1 MTLQTYTA
9 TLTSI
14 HFDFL
19 ASLSLTTTF
28 PVPQLV
34 KLSSIMNLAILEIVH
49 APGDGAQSG
58 ISDRLIRAWHQ
69 AALDDGAFSVLRIL
83 KLWNHKEVTETSLTY
98 LNSFPILA
106 LFDVRSCS
114 FDTRSRALARTLGW
128 TSTLDVG
135 ILSFFEAM
143 CVERAVVKRATDE
156 KNPLPIRRAPSH
168 QLDEDSIVTR
178 IPRADVTAFIIS
190 PAFSVSKETAD
201 AILHW
206 DGRQRIGDLSERR
219 YPDKSFKEVRGGV
232 TNQHLCNTSCSLET
246 WDFLTYTIFSKI
258 GELRSDRDLKRAGVN
273 IGEQV
278 VINDELVN
286 SVPLAALRLGPFL
299 KSLKPSVYT
308 NPVKSFYGSA
318 YTERS
323 NPHLT
328 ELIRDYPKNKSPAL
342 VDIRPAV
349 SPDLGSIAFFR
360 TKAPHRR
367 PDSASSQEFA
377 KDEAN
382 EAKTAGLGESADS
395 KRSSFAD
402 PFKRQ
407 TKFMQNKKQ
416 KLGDVLDS
424 FM

>member
-9 TLTSI
+9 TLASI

-34 KLSSIMNLAILEIVH
+34 KLSSIKNLAILEIVH
-49 APGDGAQSG
+49 TPRHGAQSG
-58 ISDRLIRAWHQ
+58 ISDRLIRAWHR
-69 AALDDGAFSVLRIL
+69 AALDEGAFPVLRIL

-128 TSTLDVG
+128 RSTLDVDV
-135 ILSFFEAM
+135 LSFFEAM
-143 CVERAVVKRATDE
+143 CVERAVIKRATHE
-156 KNPLPIRRAPSH
+156 KDPLLIRRAPSY
-168 QLDEDSIVTR
+168 QLDEESIVTR
-178 IPRADVTAFIIS
+178 IPRADVTAFITS

-201 AILHW
+201 AIVHW
-206 DGRQRIGDLSERR
+206 DGWQRIGDLSEER
-219 YPDKSFKEVRGGV
+219 YPDTSFKEVRWGV
-232 TNQHLCNTSCSLET
+232 TNQHFFNKSHSLET
-246 WDFLTYTIFSKI
+246 WDFLTYTIFSRI
-258 GELRSDRDLKRAGVN
+258 GQLRSDRDLKRAGVN

-278 VINDELVN
+278 VVNDELAN
-286 SVPLAALRLGPFL
+286 SVPMAALRLGPFL
-299 KSLKPSVYT
+299 ESLKPSVYT